1 MVQALFDINADGG
14 NQGFSATNSQV
25 LTLRLRQQPPLGV
38 ATVLWQV
45 FDPAGFNADL
55 GIAAN
60 PPRASLSAPALTVVG
75 ATSGS
80 SASPATVDGS
90 VTITMPAT
98 GSHSWIVRCVVNG
111 SYRTLP
117 NGTQVLDPTLIQER
131 GIWIPTV
138 FGARKVV
145 CTELRQFSDGGW
157 ADALAQLPD
166 VTIADHAITYLKLP
180 SAVAAPSFIG
190 AAVNGDFLERAISTL
205 AGAGLALNG
214 STLDV
219 TGSTSITVASDQVQR
234 AALTGAITSA
244 LNSNA
249 TAFGSAAAKSVLAN
263 ATNGSAVPA
272 FLAGTAAFQYL
283 RVNSA
288 NNALEMATL
297 SSHASTTVTYTANT
311 FVVALGADFAWTG
324 WHSLAEQA
332 AHGTVGAGVSAF
344 WAKNTAPT
352 TPMFTDDDGN
362 DWALTNNTVA
372 SLSAIQSTIAS
383 TSTIV
388 AAAFTAPAGSWRVGT
403 LYKLEAY
410 LVATRGG
417 TTTASNLIIE
427 LLLGGTVFASVTIPI
442 TPSGGGSC
450 LVNGYLL
457 CLSTGASGTFIGNL
471 RAPNDLGDL
480 TAVTAASVWS
490 LQAGSYNTAAFGTT
504 KSTAATQVV
513 QLQARM
519 SAAVSALS
527 ITWTAAAIVRGAL

>member
-1 MVQALFDINADGG
+1 MSDLDGALIEEYTAGFAAPAGPGDAFKLCRANAEGNNVEYIPANTAVAGDGSLALALAPYLAGTGLSSASGALAIADGG
-14 NQGFSATNSQV
+14 VT
-25 LTLRLRQQPPLGV
+25 
-38 ATVLWQV
+38 
-45 FDPAGFNADL
+45 PAMQAAA
-55 GIAAN
+55 AAN
-60 PPRASLSAPALTVVG
+60 TFLANPTAAPA
-75 ATSGS
+75 
-80 SASPATVDGS
+80 
-90 VTITMPAT
+90 
-98 GSHSWIVRCVVNG
+98 
-111 SYRTLP
+111 TL
-117 NGTQVLDPTLIQER
+117 
-131 GIWIPTV
+131 
-138 FGARKVV
+138 
-145 CTELRQFSDGGW
+145 
-157 ADALAQLPD
+157 
-166 VTIADHAITYLKLP
+166 
-180 SAVAAPSFIG
+180 VAHPFA
-190 AAVNGDFLERAISTL
+190 TL
-205 AGAGLALNG
+205 AGAGLTYAGGALAVN
-214 STLDV
+214 
-219 TGSTSITVASDQVQR
+219 GSTSIIVTSDEAER
-234 AALTGAITSA
+234 AALTGVVTAPQ
-244 LNSNA
+244 NSNA
-249 TAFGSAAAKSVLAN
+249 TAFGSCAAKSVLTN
-263 ATNGSAVPA
+263 ATNASGIPA
-272 FLAGTAAFQYL
+272 FLAGTAAFQYF
-283 RVNSA
+283 RINSA
-288 NNALEMATL
+288 NTGGEWATL
-297 SSHASTTVTYTANT
+297 SSHASTTITYTANT

-324 WHSLAEQA
+324 WHSIAEQA
-332 AHGTVGAGVSAF
+332 AHGAVSAGVSAF

-427 LLLGGTVFASVTIPI
+427 LLLGGTVFASATIPI
-442 TPSGGGSC
+442 TPSGGGAC

-457 CLSTGASGTFIGNL
+457 CLSTGASGTFIANL

-480 TAVTAASVWS
+480 TAITAASVWS